1 MPMYP
6 PDDSPCWSGEWTPA
20 DPMVDLWAHSAV
32 IRTVAALPN
41 LHAWRLGDDKG
52 SRRSV
57 LWCAGPVADD
67 GSSPDGGVAILTQT
81 APPPSLPLGDV
92 DSQGA
97 QQRKPFLGSSSS
109 MTDGLLIALAT
120 GLSRTAAD
128 AIGDAVG
135 RARNTPPI
143 DVSADHAAGPR
154 PFRAPGAGVRQ
165 WAGGIAQLPGSWL
178 PGLAVL
184 PNSLR
189 DFDDPGTRWGTES
202 MAFAARHSVHSADDR
217 FASDV
222 LAPHVTAIVLD
233 HVPDD
238 AAVTIAGD
246 AIHIWWEYTAE
257 SRTAAGKVGRT
268 VDIARRIRDAIPS
281 FVLADHPDHSH
292 RVEER
297 LAERAAQAAAYRAS
311 RKTGRHA
318 DPTLQSIYDTAQA
331 EYEAS
336 RSHSEHPPTAAGSVS

>member
-1 MPMYP
+1 
-6 PDDSPCWSGEWTPA
+6 
-20 DPMVDLWAHSAV
+20 MVDLWAHSAV
-32 IRTVAALPN
+32 IRTVGTLPR

-57 LWCAGPVADD
+57 LWCAGPADSA
-67 GSSPDGGVAILTQT
+67 GSNPDGVAILTQT

-92 DSQGA
+92 DSQGEQLA
-97 QQRKPFLGSSSS
+97 RPLTGNSSA

-120 GLSRTAAD
+120 GLSRTVAD

-135 RARNTPPI
+135 GARGTSPTDGPAERPDGPP
-143 DVSADHAAGPR
+143 
-154 PFRAPGAGVRQ
+154 PFRSPGAGVRQ
-165 WAGGIAQLPGSWL
+165 WAGGVAQLRGSWL
-178 PGLAVL
+178 PGLAIL
-184 PNSLR
+184 PNSRR

-202 MAFAARHSVHSADDR
+202 MAFAARHSVHAADER

-257 SRTAAGKVGRT
+257 SRAAAGKVGRT
-268 VDIARRIRDAIPS
+268 VEIARRIRDAIPS

-297 LAERAAQAAAYRAS
+297 LAERAAQATAYRAS
-311 RKTGRHA
+311 RTTGRHT
-318 DPTLQSIYDTAQA
+318 DPTLQSIYDAAQA

-336 RSHSEHPPTAAGSVS
+336 QSHH